1 MSHATLV
8 RRWSLVIALAAWF
21 CGISAQRANAQGF
34 ISPSFGYNFKG
45 DAGCRTALDCEDK
58 NWNWG
63 IALGALGPVVGFEA
77 ELTYD
82 GEFTGETPTEK
93 SSVLTV
99 MGNFMIAPKI
109 TIVQPYGLIGIGL
122 MKTDLENKVTGS
134 SEGKNQIGWTI
145 GGGLIIYVQQ
155 HVGLKGDVR
164 YYHSFQALELLGFD
178 LAQNE
183 NKIDFGRAAFGV
195 VFKF

>member
-1 MSHATLV
+1 MV
-8 RRWSLVIALAAWF
+8 RRWSLAVALAALF
-21 CGISAQRANAQGF
+21 CGGSVQRASAQGF
-34 ISPSFGYNFKG
+34 ISPSFGYNFNG
-45 DAGCRTALDCEDK
+45 DAGCRTALDCENK

-82 GEFTGETPTEK
+82 GEFTGETPTQK
-93 SSVLTV
+93 SSVLTL

-109 TIVQPYGLIGIGL
+109 SIVQPYGLAGIGL
-122 MKTDLENKVTGS
+122 IKTDLENKVTGAS
-134 SEGKNQIGWTI
+134 DGKNQIGWTL

-155 HVGLKGDVR
+155 HVGLRGDIR

-195 VFKF
+195 IFKF